1 MRSFVKVLVALALV
15 VVPVRAFAQ
24 QSATVAVQNVAL
36 RDKPA
41 DNGKML
47 WQLSKGDNVTVL
59 ERKGEWT
66 RVRLRVTKGWVRSST
81 LVVLAGKSAPAA
93 SGSAPERRS
102 AAAPERRAE
111 PRRSAARSGRSASDR
126 NGRLGA
132 FRNGDN
138 VLGPAVGLGG
148 VNGTVAVGAELEKG
162 IKTLPELGNGALAL
176 SAQAFYYHY
185 SFPLA
190 TGASVTTIP
199 LGAAANYHFA
209 LKDQRIDPFVGLG
222 LGYAFASVSVPGYT
236 VSSGSGL
243 FFWGRVGARYFV
255 KPNLALHAD
264 AGLGMA
270 NLNVGVMFRP

>member
-1 MRSFVKVLVALALV
+1 MRSLVKVLVALAVV
-15 VVPVRAFAQ
+15 VVPVRAYAQ

-36 RDKPA
+36 RERPA
-41 DNGKML
+41 DNAKLL

-59 ERKGEWT
+59 ERKGDWS
-66 RVRLRVTKGWVRSST
+66 RVRLRVTKGWVRSNT
-81 LVVLAGKSAPAA
+81 LVVLAGKAAPAA
-93 SGSAPERRS
+93 SASAQERR
-102 AAAPERRAE
+102 PEARRSE
-111 PRRSAARSGRSASDR
+111 PSRSAARRSGRPAADR

-132 FRNGDN
+132 FRTGDN

-148 VNGTVAVGAELEKG
+148 VNGTVAVGAELEHG

-209 LKDQRIDPFVGLG
+209 LKDQRIDPFVGAG
-222 LGYAFASVSVPGYT
+222 LGYSYVSVSGGGQT
-236 VSSGSGL
+236 VSGTSGL
-243 FFWGRVGARYFV
+243 FFWGRVGARYFM
-255 KPNLALHAD
+255 KPNLALHGD
-264 AGLGMA
+264 VGMGAA
-270 NLNVGVMFRP
+270 NLNLGVMFRP